1 MSYRRQDAETAV
13 ADALTEIA
21 VAEVPDSDVPREL
34 VDALYERGW
43 SIAPTS
49 VVMRG
54 ML

>member
-1 MSYRRQDAETAV
+1 V
-13 ADALTEIA
+13 ADALTEIHR
-21 VAEVPDSDVPREL
+21 AEVPAEDIPREL

-54 ML
+54 TL